1 MTPALILR
9 PHGRLGNHI
18 LQWFTGQSLA
28 FAVPGLTLHNFALPP
43 WGLGAG
49 GFWRKQPFLPSVG
62 VNDTDL
68 GAVAEMIRS
77 GEMPLARLSGI
88 VMQPDGWAEVARFR
102 ALLPMGRQAV
112 ETAGPDEILLNVRAD
127 EILKKRHKDYGPI
140 PLGFYTSVLRET
152 GLKPVFMGQLGTD
165 SYSQLLRET
174 FPGARFIP
182 SQGVM
187 GDFDAMRRA
196 RHLAISV
203 STFSWAAGWLS
214 EAESLHMPVL
224 GFFNPAQRPDI
235 ALMPR
240 GDARF
245 RYYRFA
251 PRKWMATPEQVAAL
265 HDLTPA
271 PLLSAGDVSAL
282 RAGAAA
288 VRAAGRVQDMEALR
302 AQARRVLP
310 YVPVLRRIYATW

>member
-1 MTPALILR
+1 MMPGLILR

-18 LQWFTGQSLA
+18 LQWITGQTLA

-49 GFWRKQPFLPSVG
+49 GYRRKQWFLPKIA

-68 GAVAEMIRS
+68 GAVIELIRS
-77 GEMPLARLSGI
+77 GDMPLARLSGI
-88 VMQPDGWAEVARFR
+88 IMQADAWADVARFR
-102 ALLPMGRQAV
+102 KLLPLGTQAV

-127 EILKKRHKDYGPI
+127 EILKARHKDYGPI
-140 PLGFYTSVLRET
+140 PLGFYTAVLRET

-165 SYSQLLRET
+165 SYSQLLRDT
-174 FPGARFIP
+174 FPDARFIA

-196 RHLAISV
+196 RHLAVSV

-214 EAESLHMPVL
+214 EAESLHMPLL
-224 GFFNPAQRPDI
+224 GFMNPAQRPDI

-240 GDARF
+240 ADARF
-245 RYYRFA
+245 HYYGFA
-251 PRKWMATPEQVAAL
+251 PRRWTASEEQVADL

-271 PLLSAGDVSAL
+271 PLLG
-282 RAGAAA
+282 RAEVAA
-288 VRAAGRVQDMEALR
+288 VRTQADAVRAEGRAADTERLR
-302 AQARRVLP
+302 EEARRSLRYIP
-310 YVPVLRRIYATW
+310 LLRRLYARR

>member
-1 MTPALILR
+1 MTPGLILR

-18 LQWFTGQSLA
+18 LQWITGQTLA

-43 WGLGAG
+43 WGLRAG
-49 GFWRKQPFLPSVG
+49 GYRRKQWFLPKIA

-68 GAVAEMIRS
+68 SAVVDMMRS

-88 VMQPDGWAEVARFR
+88 IMQADAWAEVARFR
-102 ALLPMGRQAV
+102 ALLALGGQV
-112 ETAGPDEILLNVRAD
+112 VDTAGPDEILLNVRAD
-127 EILKKRHKDYGPI
+127 EILKARHKDYGPI
-140 PLGFYTSVLRET
+140 PLGFYTAVLQET
-152 GLKPVFMGQLGTD
+152 GLKPVFMGQLGND
-165 SYSQLLRET
+165 SYSRLLRET
-174 FPGARFIP
+174 FPQARFIP

-196 RHLAISV
+196 RHLALSV

-214 EAESLHMPVL
+214 EAESLHMPLL

-235 ALMPR
+235 ALMPQ

-245 RYYRFA
+245 HYYGFA
-251 PRKWMATPEQVAAL
+251 PRRWMATEAQVAAL

-271 PLLSAGDVSAL
+271 PLLGVGEVTAI
-282 RAGAAA
+282 
-288 VRAAGRVQDMEALR
+288 R
-302 AQARRVLP
+302 AQARAVRAEGVAADMARLREEARRSLRF
-310 YVPVLRRIYATW
+310 VPMLRRLYAKR

>member
-1 MTPALILR
+1 MTAALILR

-18 LQWFTGQSLA
+18 LQWVTGQTLA

-43 WGLGAG
+43 WGLRAG
-49 GFWRKQPFLPSVG
+49 GYRRKQWFLPKIA

-68 GAVAEMIRS
+68 SVVVEMIRS
-77 GEMPLARLSGI
+77 GEMPLARLSGMI
-88 VMQPDGWAEVARFR
+88 LQADAWADVARFR
-102 ALLPMGRQAV
+102 GLLPLGTQAV

-127 EILKKRHKDYGPI
+127 EILKARHRDYGPI
-140 PLGFYTSVLRET
+140 PMGFYTAVLRET

-165 SYSQLLRET
+165 SYSRLLRET
-174 FPGARFIP
+174 YPAARFIP

-196 RHLAISV
+196 RHLAVSV

-214 EAESLHMPVL
+214 QAESLHMPLL
-224 GFFNPAQRPDI
+224 GFMNPAQRPDI
-235 ALMPR
+235 ALMPQ

-245 RYYRFA
+245 RYYGFA
-251 PRKWMATPEQVAAL
+251 PRHWTASAEQVAAL

-271 PLLSAGDVSAL
+271 PVLAADAVAAL
-282 RAGAAA
+282 RANADA
-288 VRAAGRVQDMEALR
+288 VRAVGRAEDTALLR
-302 AQARRVLP
+302 RDAARCLP
-310 YVPVLRRIYATW
+310 YIPLLRRLYAVR

>member
-18 LQWFTGQSLA
+18 LQWFTGQTLA

-43 WGLGAG
+43 WGLAAG
-49 GFWRKQPFLPSVG
+49 GFWRKQPFLPSIA

-68 GAVAEMIRS
+68 GAVAAMMRS
-77 GEMPLARLSGI
+77 GEMPLARLYGI
-88 VMQPDGWAEVARFR
+88 VMQPDGWADVARFR
-102 ALLPMGRQAV
+102 ALLPMGTQAV

-127 EILKKRHKDYGPI
+127 EILKARHRDYGPI
-140 PLGFYTSVLRET
+140 PLGFYAAVLQQT

-165 SYSQLLRET
+165 RYSRLLRDA
-174 FPGARFIP
+174 FPQARFIP

-196 RHLAISV
+196 RHLALSV
-203 STFSWAAGWLS
+203 STFSWAAAWLS

-245 RYYRFA
+245 RYYGFA
-251 PRKWMATPEQVAAL
+251 PRHWTASPDQVAAL

-271 PLLSAGDVSAL
+271 PVLSESDVAAIRASAD
-282 RAGAAA
+282 A
-288 VRAAGRVQDMEALR
+288 VRAVGRAEDTER
-302 AQARRVLP
+302 IRREARRVRP
-310 YVPVLRRIYATW
+310 HVPLLRRVYATR